1 MPKLFEV
8 IEGNVL
14 DTNMYKHILRN
25 MSESI
30 STNTEEIYA
39 LQESISSIDEDI
51 ASKIEKLKGLKQ
63 EIKEETK
70 RLRKEIKRAK
80 KNGRKVAIDLRDT
93 QRSVKVDA
101 SFLNKLNKAI
111 QKDGSKHITYV
122 DVEKRYVKT
131 EKRR

>member
-1 MPKLFEV
+1 MKQIKTYPISNSPLYKLSNKSKLAE
-8 IEGNVL
+8 
-14 DTNMYKHILRN
+14 ILGVDKKYLIHFKYTRDN
-25 MSESI
+25 YNCWER
-30 STNTEEIYA
+30 
-39 LQESISSIDEDI
+39 D
-51 ASKIEKLKGLKQ
+51 
-63 EIKEETK
+63 
-70 RLRKEIKRAK
+70 K